1 MCRDSGSWWGCQTRI
16 TISVDAVF
24 AIAFLHI
31 ANYLVERGEGER
43 ERGRRGDANSYLSP
57 GKLFSVLNKI
67 NVDV

>member
-31 ANYLVERGEGER
+31 ANYLVERGEQER
-43 ERGRRGDANSYLSP
+43 REGNANSYLSP